1 MAQNLGFWQ
10 LLVKRMAVISRENV
24 ELHFSC
30 DWVFIIMTVT
40 NSLLIIFEKKFR
52 KWLSLLGK
60 IIRRSS

>member
-10 LLVKRMAVISRENV
+10 LLVKRMSGISRENV